1 MNDGGY
7 VNRFSKFLMLTA
19 AVAIIPL
26 GVANPAYARP
36 PSAEEIF
43 ATENAIRADGRYALL
58 ASEARHLDGA
68 IMTGRDLKAK
78 SSAID
83 FQIVAYGQLVQEIA
97 TAPAVKDAVRRAVID
112 DGLKVVACNISVQR
126 MGIDPALLPPEVPT
140 TGNALTY
147 ALGLQE
153 QGYKTL
159 TY

>member
-1 MNDGGY
+1 MKK
-7 VNRFSKFLMLTA
+7 FSELLTLTA

-26 GVANPAYARP
+26 GVANPAYAQP
-36 PSAEEIF
+36 PSVEEIL
-43 ATENAIRADGRYALL
+43 ATENAVRADGKYALL
-58 ASEARHLDGA
+58 ASDGRHLDGA
-68 IMTGRDLKAK
+68 IMTGRELKAK
-78 SSAID
+78 NSAID

-97 TAPAVKDAVRRAVID
+97 TTPAVKDAVRRAVID

-126 MGIDPALLPPEVPT
+126 MGIDPALLPPEIPT